1 MSQNNALVEIA
12 LALAMAF
19 FSIMVLAMVSMGV
32 PDSSRQ
38 KKKVLE
44 NNFFKSG
51 IKLYPSTQTRQKA
64 DQGSAHGELAKKN
77 LIVYYQEKFFDVEL
91 HEIQANKLVEL
102 DIKAV
107 AVDPSIPTSEAIKI
121 REIFGSR
128 PVVVTLL
135 NKIWLQRL
143 KEKTNER
150 T

>member
-44 NNFFKSG
+44 NDFKSG

-64 DQGSAHGELAKKN
+64 DQGSVHGELAKKN
-77 LIVYYQEKFFDVEL
+77 LIVYYQEKFFDAEL
-91 HEIQANKLVEL
+91 QEIQENKLVEL